1 MNSVFVNYRSSDE
14 EASATLVEREL
25 SARFGADEIFRASK
39 SIRPGEDFE
48 RALLRAVHRCDLLL
62 AVIGPRWLDAPG
74 REGGRALDDPD
85 DWTRREIAEAFA
97 YGITVVPVLVGSA
110 GRLPEGALPED
121 IAALGRCQYRRLN
134 HRNAEADIGRLAE
147 TVAELVPG
155 LARRAPAGEEK
166 ADGARVRNT
175 VGGRAHAVSQ
185 AHTVN
190 EYRRGGIGQAAADGG
205 TVIGSSHGPVHT
217 GTGDQVNG
225 AQIGTQ
231 IQGDQVGTRIGTQIQ
246 GDQVNGPQV
255 NGPQFNGDGV
265 NYVAGDN
272 KDGGRLGV
280 DVHGRKGAREQ
291 GE

>member
-14 EASATLVEREL
+14 EASATLIEREL
-25 SARFGADEIFRASK
+25 SARFGPDEIFRAGK

-62 AVIGPRWLDAPG
+62 AIIGPRWLDAPG

-110 GRLPEGALPED
+110 GRLPAGSLPED
-121 IAALGRCQYRRLN
+121 ISALERCQYRRLD
-134 HRNAEADIGRLAE
+134 HRNAEAGIERLVE

-155 LARRAPAGEEK
+155 LARRAPAGEER
-166 ADGARVRNT
+166 ADGAGARNT

-190 EYRRGGIGQAAADGG
+190 EHRQGGIGQATADGG
-205 TVIGSSHGPVHT
+205 DGHRQRPRPGAHRNRRSGQRHPDRHPGAGRPDRYPGSRGP
-217 GTGDQVNG
+217 DRYS
-225 AQIGTQ
+225 
-231 IQGDQVGTRIGTQIQ
+231 D
-246 GDQVNGPQV
+246 P
-255 NGPQFNGDGV
+255 
-265 NYVAGDN
+265 
-272 KDGGRLGV
+272 GRP
-280 DVHGRKGAREQ
+280 GRHPDRRRPGARAQ
-291 GE
+291 DRHSDPGRPGERAAGQRSAVQR